1 MGKAISYNSHVTL
14 LRGAGWAKATQEPYM
29 GWNRNTGTVEGEQ
42 GRCPVLS
49 PLDFSRNLISLLS
62 LRFHNQGRRLGCP
75 SSKSPIT
82 GENLLEAR
90 VVPLVRTVL
99 GDLRLC
105 GLAAMDIAQSIN
117 PRHMALDLTS
127 RSANTSRSNG
137 AHR

>member
-1 MGKAISYNSHVTL
+1 MGKAISYSSHVTL

-62 LRFHNQGRRLGCP
+62 LRLHNQRRRLGCP

-90 VVPLVRTVL
+90 VVPLVIDGPRRSGILWTRSHGHHSVDPFPSH
-99 GDLRLC
+99 GFKPHFRIPKH
-105 GLAAMDIAQSIN
+105 IAQQ
-117 PRHMALDLTS
+117 
-127 RSANTSRSNG
+127 
-137 AHR
+137 